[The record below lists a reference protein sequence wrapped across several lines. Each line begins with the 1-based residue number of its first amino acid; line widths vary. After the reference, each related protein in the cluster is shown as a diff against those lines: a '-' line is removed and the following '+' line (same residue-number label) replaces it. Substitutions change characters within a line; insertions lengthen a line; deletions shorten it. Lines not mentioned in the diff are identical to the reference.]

1 MPTPVTAPPEPPN
14 LLLDTDRRTW
24 LTDSLRQAAACVA
37 LGLSPVAFGSPRVPP
52 RADSPPVGIDPLVMR
67 TGLSGRWAQAMRQ
80 DMGWKADWQTHDSL
94 SLLRQLEDGQLP
106 MAVFLGGAQADAL
119 DRSGLIH
126 DRRTLAFTDVLLI
139 GPQDDQAG
147 LRGES
152 DWRRAITQV
161 LTARIAGAARWEP
174 PPGGHALGPWVDQW
188 SQGFTRQ
195 GALSR
200 PAPPVSAPPGLAY
213 SVTTR
218 AAWQAAPDRDR
229 RIWLSTS
236 GMQGLPLQV
245 ARSFRAS
252 HPGAALLVKW
262 LDGPL
267 SRRQIRALAPGWRL
281 PGA

>member
-1 MPTPVTAPPEPPN
+1 MRGPSGENRITIGDIFCMLVDFGEFVGTWIGRLDLLLTHAHASHRPARVPEPPARHRSAH
-14 LLLDTDRRTW
+14 LADRQPAT
-24 LTDSLRQAAACVA
+24 SCGLRGPGPEPGR
-37 LGLSPVAFGSPRVPP
+37 LGFATGAPSGRQ
-52 RADSPPVGIDPLVMR
+52 PPVGIDPLVMR

-174 PPGGHALGPWVDQW
+174 PPAGHALGPWVDRW

-200 PAPPVSAPPGLAY
+200 PAPPVSGPPGLAY

-218 AAWQAAPDRDR
+218 AAWQAPPTA
-229 RIWLSTS
+229 TAAS
-236 GMQGLPLQV
+236 G
-245 ARSFRAS
+245 
-252 HPGAALLVKW
+252 
-262 LDGPL
+262 
-267 SRRQIRALAPGWRL
+267 
-281 PGA
+281 